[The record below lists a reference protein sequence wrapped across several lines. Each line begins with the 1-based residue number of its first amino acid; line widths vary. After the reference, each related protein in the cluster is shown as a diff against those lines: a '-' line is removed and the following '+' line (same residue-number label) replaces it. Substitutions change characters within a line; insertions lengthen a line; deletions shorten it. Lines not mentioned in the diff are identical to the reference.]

1 MTARTSLTN
10 RRILIAGDNL
20 AVALLTKG
28 ML

>member
-10 RRILIAGDNL
+10 RRILMAGDDL
-20 AVALLTKG
+20 AVAVLTKG